1 MDSSIVFDRVFV
13 KRGSS
18 DVLRDLSITI
28 EARTFVSVVGRSGAG
43 KSTLL
48 KCINRLIEP
57 DSGAVRVCGE
67 DVRDVRPDVLR
78 RSIGYVFQ
86 GVGLFPHMTVAENIG
101 ITPRLRG
108 DAGQSIDERVAA
120 LMDLVNLPRMLIAR
134 LPHQLSG
141 GQQQRVGIARA
152 LAAEPAIMILDE
164 PFGSLD
170 PATRD
175 SLSRSYRDLHERL
188 RLTTVMVTHDMAEAL
203 LLSDRI
209 VVLESGTL
217 RTEGTPA
224 EMLRSNDEA
233 IASLV
238 EVARRNAE
246 SIATMARVRR

>member
-1 MDSSIVFDRVFV
+1 MDSSIVFDRIFV
-13 KRGSS
+13 KRGGS
-18 DVLRDLSITI
+18 DVLRDLSMTI
-28 EARTFVSVVGRSGAG
+28 EACTFVSVVGRSGAG

-108 DAGQSIDERVAA
+108 DAGRSIDERVAA

-175 SLSRSYRDLHERL
+175 SLSRSYRELHERL

-217 RTEGTPA
+217 RIEGTPA